1 MKDILNRFAIV
12 AVAAFA
18 LSSCINYD
26 EGNDIVIGGGGTG
39 SAPST
44 TITPSCRIED
54 PSVSRAQELGYVV
67 RSLIDQVT
75 TKQLDS
81 NFLRI
86 DEDQANNDGLYTFTG
101 NVSGTPYLTNWN
113 KAYVLEATIISSP
126 DNTAGIHYRSV
137 LLNPV
142 QQYKM
147 NIVRSAENGVEKVD
161 TTHFYH
167 TRLVGWYPKNCHL
180 PKHPDNLEQL
190 ITTQFDAWEDFNTVR
205 INEKVAINGV
215 ETDIVGL
222 HFKNFDGE
230 TDIMVSN
237 VCEAQAWHKFNE
249 SEPHPSDIHP
259 ADTTKIIYREPF
271 GHNFENPQYSNYLT
285 YRHYRSA
292 IRVSA
297 YADQSAQSLSMWG
310 EIQDVIIR
318 NQPTSCKIWL
328 PTELDQFGKV
338 YEWGDYKNQKIV
350 RTAMFGDDSNHPEYH
365 EEAKYP
371 ISMEGSSLSNDIYLG
386 YSLIE
391 PNRNVELE
399 IHTQSGVY
407 TTIIEAKH
415 RHKHENGDEEEI
427 DIFKPGYTYHITLN
441 LQTSGTIAA
450 ILEKEGDERYYDLSR
465 LHKYEVDVENSADSI
480 GVFKIANCYIV
491 DPTSE
496 HLKVDDGN
504 GNKVLYDGYCFLGT
518 IIGNGQAGII
528 SSGSQTLYPAD
539 EEISPV
545 SAHLLWESELGLVT
559 NVELKFGYVRFKV
572 PKGINA
578 RGNAVIAVYDE
589 KDNVLWSWHI
599 WITESPQQVE
609 IQLGDGNHIHHTI
622 TMLDRNLGATRF
634 ECTNGDEALQT
645 YGLYYQWGRK
655 DPSMGPERYDFDFYN
670 LMTAPYYDYSSDEKT
685 AAAVSQFAKPTLK
698 DAIEHPMYLI
708 LPSAQTLNYSF
719 NWLHERLD
727 FLWGYDD
734 ATGMTTKTIYDPCP
748 YGYRVPSSELNHIFT
763 SNSGTGEAGEYGY
776 TRTFGKKSLFFPYAG
791 YKGVDVGM
799 TSVSLPWKYVG
810 KKGDYQSSMYCK
822 KTDDYI
828 GDISHYM
835 HRERIYISKDQTWTE
850 LNIGTYNAYMTPC
863 YANRRTAA
871 PVRCVKDEKIGS
883 ITGSIRANVGSL
895 VAGEKVQVTYNAHSY
910 GSAIEK
916 VVIKVEYT
924 TTAGVLKS
932 YNHRETEYSGKY
944 NIEDV
949 MPFEIPNDVNDNG
962 ITFKLIVTNE
972 HGLSYSDDT
981 ELTKTSID
989 SVFLQWD
996 GQNNSGFS
1004 SSTTGYAIVGQTIR
1018 YYVGVLASK
1027 DPTSVTINGVKAT
1040 QLTDYN
1046 VVSQP
1051 SGNAVSRTVWYIDW
1065 SQNTKGTYDMTVEAV
1080 VDGKT
1085 HQKVV
1090 GSVKVAGLTLDN
1102 NVTDLDQNGN
1112 TMYVLQNTSHT
1123 GTYLTSVNNNLSANN
1138 QLNYNSLFTFDNGRI
1153 KSVARGTYCNGT
1165 NGDVSFN
1172 DNAST
1177 YTFSVNGQNIRIYV
1191 QESTGWWGQ
1200 TTTTYYLRQTNDTDV
1215 TMNNSDNNNNWS
1227 IYTVDYE

>member
-1 MKDILNRFAIV
+1 MKIMKDILNRFAIV

-86 DEDQANNDGLYTFTG
+86 DEDQAGNDGLYTFTG
-101 NVSGTPYLTNWN
+101 NDSGTPYLTNWN
-113 KAYVLEATIISSP
+113 KAYMLEATIISSP

-142 QQYKM
+142 QQYNM
-147 NIVRSAENGVEKVD
+147 NIVEHKDSSGNVIAD

-167 TRLVGWYPKNCHL
+167 TRMVGWYPKNCKL
-180 PKHPDNLEQL
+180 PEYEDEEGK
-190 ITTQFDAWEDFNTVR
+190 ITYATAQFGEDLFNAVR

-215 ETDIVGL
+215 ETDIIGL

-237 VCEAQAWHKFNE
+237 VCEAQYWHKYNDP
-249 SEPHPSDIHP
+249 PHPSDVHP
-259 ADTTKIIYREPF
+259 VNGSNIYREPF
-271 GHNFENPQYSNYLT
+271 GHNFENPKYSNYLT

-328 PTELDQFGKV
+328 PTELKDQFGKV

-350 RTAMFGDDSNHPEYH
+350 RTAMFGDDSNHPEYQ

-407 TTIIEAKH
+407 TTIIEARH
-415 RHKHENGDEEEI
+415 RHKHENGDEEVIE
-427 DIFKPGYTYHITLN
+427 IFKPGYTYHITLN

-465 LHKYEVDVENSADSI
+465 LHKYEVDIENNTDSI

-496 HLKVDDGN
+496 HLKVDDGK
-504 GNKVLYDGYCFLGT
+504 GNKVPYDGYCFLGT

-599 WITESPQQVE
+599 WITPSPQQVE
-609 IQLGDGNHIHHTI
+609 IQLGDGKHHTI
-622 TMLDRNLGATRF
+622 TMLDRNLGATLS

-763 SNSGTGEAGEYGY
+763 SSSGTGEAGEYGY
-776 TRTFGKKSLFFPYAG
+776 TRTFGTKSLFFPYAG

-850 LNIGTYNAYMTPC
+850 LNIGTYNAQMTPC

-895 VAGEKVQVTYNAHSY
+895 VAGEKIEVAYNAHSY

-1018 YYVGVLASK
+1018 YYVRVLASK

-1065 SQNTKGTYDMTVEAV
+1065 SQNTKGTYDMTVKAE

-1090 GSVKVAGLTLDN
+1090 GSVKVAGLGSAATSLDTTGKTHYVVASTRYTGYYLTTEGN
-1102 NVTDLDQNGN
+1102 NLAASNTWGYYSLIAIEGNKIKSIAKNQYFNGEERNNANVTFNA
-1112 TMYVLQNTSHT
+1112 T
-1123 GTYLTSVNNNLSANN
+1123 GTEYTIAIS
-1138 QLNYNSLFTFDNGRI
+1138 NSEVTMLRGGYYIRHRSQTQVQMGDSTNGRTWI
-1153 KSVARGTYCNGT
+1153 FYPV
-1165 NGDVSFN
+1165 
-1172 DNAST
+1172 
-1177 YTFSVNGQNIRIYV
+1177 
-1191 QESTGWWGQ
+1191 
-1200 TTTTYYLRQTNDTDV
+1200 
-1215 TMNNSDNNNNWS
+1215 
-1227 IYTVDYE
+1227 TVD